1 MRQIVTADIGGTH
14 ARFALAVLGD
24 GQVAE
29 LGTPAVLRTND
40 YPSFQAAWGEFG
52 RRCGAELPRELAIAF
67 AGPVSGDH
75 LQLTNSSWAVSSDQL
90 RRTLGLETLQIV
102 NDFGAVAHAVAAL
115 DADSFTHLCG
125 PDQSLAREGV
135 ITVLGPGTGL
145 GVALLHRGADSSY
158 EVIETE
164 GGHIA
169 FAPLDTVEDQILAEL
184 RAKFGRVSI
193 ERVVSGPG
201 LLNIYE
207 ALGAPEQRLPAM
219 RSDREVWTAALEGT
233 GTLAA
238 AALERF
244 CLCLGAVAGD
254 LALTHGASG
263 VVIGGGIGQRL
274 AGYLQSSGFSHRF
287 TAKGRFKQ
295 HLSETP
301 VQLITHPEPGLL
313 GAAAA
318 FARVNS

>member
-14 ARFALAVLGD
+14 ARFAIAMLDNGR
-24 GQVAE
+24 VAE
-29 LGTPAVLRTND
+29 VGTPIVLRTND
-40 YPSFQAAWGEFG
+40 YSSFEAAWDEFG
-52 RRCGAELPRELAIAF
+52 RRCSVELPRDLAIAF
-67 AGPVSGDH
+67 AGPVRDDNPR
-75 LQLTNSSWAVSSDQL
+75 LINSSWAVLPVQL
-90 RRTLGLETLQIV
+90 RRTLGLDAVNII

-115 DADSFTHLCG
+115 DANSFAHLCG
-125 PDQSLAREGV
+125 PGGPLASEGV
-135 ITVLGPGTGL
+135 ITVIGPGTGL
-145 GVALLHRGADSSY
+145 GVALLHRRADSSY

-164 GGHIA
+164 GGHIG
-169 FAPLDTVEDQILAEL
+169 FAPADGVEDSMLAEL
-184 RAKFGRVSI
+184 RAKFGRVSA

-207 ALGAPEQRLPAM
+207 ALGAAEQRPSAQ
-219 RSDREVWTAALEGT
+219 RIDRELWTAALT
-233 GTLAA
+233 GADSLAV

-254 LALTHGASG
+254 LALAHGASA

-274 AGYLQSSGFSHRF
+274 SDYLPSSGFSDRF

-295 HLSETP
+295 QMAQTP
-301 VQLITHPEPGLL
+301 VQLITHPEPGLF

-318 FARVNS
+318 FARVS